1 MAAAPQST
9 QIDERTHGVNGVRHQ
24 NVRYHVEAGD
34 MGAGDTLAVTWET
47 AGEEGG
53 LPPSGLEIYLHDGG
67 FISTSAATYA
77 DDAGDTLV
85 LEFYDP
91 DKDDRSDQCDLDPRF
106 VEVVHTLATTVTDGA
121 VTDVQLVASLNA
133 DANFRT
139 YAHAGLVGGD
149 PTIFPVGAN
158 AQVKL
163 GEGSTADAIAAI
175 WPSTTANNATRSF
188 VRESIIA
195 AAWTTSY
202 DASTHT
208 YTITAVGAEE
218 KVHAV
223 VTFG

>member
-9 QIDERTHGVNGVRHQ
+9 QIDQRLVGVNHQ
-24 NVRYHVEAGD
+24 RWQNARYHVEAGD
-34 MGAGDTLAVTWET
+34 MGAGDTLAVVWDDST
-47 AGEEGG
+47 EEGG

-67 FISTSAATYA
+67 FTGTSAATYA

-91 DKDDRSDQCDLDPRF
+91 DKDDRSDQCDPDPRF
-106 VEVVHTLATTVTDGA
+106 VEVVHTLASSVTDGA
-121 VTDVQLVASLNA
+121 VTDAQLVASLNA

-139 YAHAGLVGGD
+139 YAHAGLVSGD

-175 WPSTTANNATRSF
+175 FPSTTANNATRTF
-188 VRESIIA
+188 ARQDIVA
-195 AAWTTSY
+195 AAWTASY
-202 DASTHT
+202 DASTKT
-208 YTITAVGAEE
+208 YTITSVAATE
-218 KVHAV
+218 KVHVV
-223 VTFG
+223 VTFT